1 MRKVTNKLGMI
12 VDNIY
17 TVLVANEIHG
27 YNVVECHEWSE
38 EEKKEQLKFFDRM
51 PVLKITSE
59 LMDYIE
65 NGMNELPEQL
75 LKDIEGKTKVKVIHA
90 WTTVK
95 YAFVAT
101 DGQRVIVVNTNE
113 SDRPRLKGRLV
124 PRMEQVIYE
133 MTEDIEPTTYEYTKP
148 ERVGYLFDPKIMIG
162 LTRKE
167 RQKKEVLYYGLQDF
181 EYEENKNLNKIKYYY
196 GEFNYDGLKDIEN
209 NTFEQILHR
218 LMNEVKTG
226 WTKAHDKLAKLIVST
241 DEYLAELYYALD

>member
-1 MRKVTNKLGMI
+1 MMSKLGMI
-12 VDNIY
+12 VENIY
-17 TVLVANEIHG
+17 TVLIANEIHG

-38 EEKKEQLKFFDRM
+38 EEKKDLEFFDRM

-75 LKDIEGKTKVKVIHA
+75 LKDIEGKTKVKVVHE

-101 DGQRVIVVNTNE
+101 DGQRVIAVNTNE

-124 PRMEQVIYE
+124 PRMEQVIYDI
-133 MTEDIEPTTYEYTKP
+133 TEGVEPTAYEFTKP

-167 RQKKEVLYYGLQDF
+167 RQKKQVLYYGLQDF
-181 EYEENKNLNKIKYYY
+181 EYEEHKNLSKIKYYY
-196 GEFNYDGLKDIEN
+196 GEFNYKGLDSIGS
-209 NTFEQILHR
+209 NTFDEILHR
-218 LMNEVKTG
+218 LMDEVKVG
-226 WTKAHDKLAKLIVST
+226 WTKAHDQLTKLIVST